1 MLRIFVRYNSRHG
14 NRRILNS
21 TDQVYQDCTQ
31 NSGHFPYSMFYFHRM
46 CLEKRVKIFI
56 SMPNKIFPNFEG
68 GSSKV
73 DVTQCYLCR
82 VFHKF
87 LPKIRRYTRLC
98 NVQISDH
105 IFDFCN
111 PVDMKGCNQVR
122 GNQKCIPYNPGQDH
136 SLDNFYKSNYSF
148 CHKYFFHTVRSQVH
162 GGQTSSEYI
171 LELNHKTRFHN

>member
-31 NSGHFPYSMFYFHRM
+31 NSGHCPYSMFYFHRM
-46 CLEKRVKIFI
+46 CLEKRVKIFM
-56 SMPNKIFPNFEG
+56 SMPNKFSQILMAVRQRLTLH
-68 GSSKV
+68 S
-73 DVTQCYLCR
+73 VTVYLCR

-87 LPKIRRYTRLC
+87 LPKIRCYTRLY
-98 NVQISDH
+98 NVQKSDH
-105 IFDFCN
+105 IFYFCN

-162 GGQTSSEYI
+162 GGQTSS
-171 LELNHKTRFHN
+171 

>member
-14 NRRILNS
+14 NRMILNS

-31 NSGHFPYSMFYFHRM
+31 NSGHCIYGMFYFHRM
-46 CLEKRVKIFI
+46 CLEKRVKIFM
-56 SMPNKIFPNFEG
+56 SMTNKFSQILKAVRH
-68 GSSKV
+68 SLALHS
-73 DVTQCYLCR
+73 YLCR

-87 LPKIRRYTRLC
+87 LPKIHRYTRLC

-111 PVDMKGCNQVR
+111 PVDKKGCNQVR
-122 GNQKCIPYNPGQDH
+122 GNQKCIPCNPGQNH
-136 SLDNFYKSNYSF
+136 SFDNFYKSNYSF

-162 GGQTSSEYI
+162 GGQTSSKYI